1 MNGAPNLAEYLVGKY
16 CRGSSAV
23 ERAARHGTTSVLTVA
38 TNKPLIRNEVSKD
51 MAAHYVDCNSI
62 RQVSGLD
69 SHELYKLL
77 RDKKSVEVKVPGGD
91 RRLMYVSFIQIYSR
105 S

>member
-1 MNGAPNLAEYLVGKY
+1 MNGAPNLAEYLVRKY

-23 ERAARHGTTSVLTVA
+23 ERTARHGTTSILSVA
-38 TNKPLIRNEVSKD
+38 TIKPLIRNEVGKE
-51 MAAHYVDCNSI
+51 MAAQYADRNSI

-77 RDKKSVEVKVPGGD
+77 QDERFIENKVADSD
-91 RRLMYVSFIQIYSR
+91 RRMM
-105 S
+105 